1 MSEPATKVDE
11 KKPKDHQIIHV
22 PNTLRAKVGSGSG
35 VDPELIRKA
44 QDAIDEMA
52 EEFRVWA
59 EKDIMK
65 VQEMVADTPNQ
76 TGDLDKHYDRIFGV
90 VHDLKGQGGTF
101 GYTLLTSVGDNL
113 CHFIDNLSAPSV
125 DDLTV
130 IAPHVEAL
138 RAILKHDVR
147 GSDDPIGVEIVDSL
161 HKLTQRRR

>member
-11 KKPKDHQIIHV
+11 KKTKSHQIIHV

-35 VDPELIRKA
+35 VDPQLIQKA

-59 EKDIMK
+59 EQDIIR
-65 VQEMVADTPNQ
+65 VQELVADTPNHAD
-76 TGDLDKHYDRIFGV
+76 DLAEHYDKIFGV

-113 CHFIDNLSAPSV
+113 CRFIGHLEEPSM
-125 DDLTV
+125 DDLTI

-138 RAILKHDVR
+138 RAILKHNVR
-147 GSDDPIGVEIVDSL
+147 GSDDPIGVEIVESL
-161 HKLTQRRR
+161 HKLAQRRR